1 MADRG
6 AAVRKV
12 ARSAEHNGDMTTV
25 GAEGP
30 RARPDLVRPELR
42 WIGIFILVVLITAS
56 VVLYLFAAEA
66 GKKTDSFLQP
76 GGFAWP
82 VKPEMTAMFMGSCY
96 GAGAYFFY
104 RVSFGG
110 SWHAVAAY
118 FPGIAV
124 FAWLMGSATFLH
136 WDKFNHGHVA
146 FFAWLSLYVTTP
158 LLVPLLYLRNRAAD
172 PGSPDLADAVVP
184 RPLRALVGIGGAMLL
199 VTALVMYAAP
209 SAAIEVAP
217 WELTPLTSRVIAAF
231 LSASGT
237 AALLL
242 SRDPRWSAWQVFVR
256 SGVFAS
262 ALLLIAALV
271 TWAEFDSSNALAYG
285 FLAAT
290 AALIVG
296 GVTLDRAMQARV
308 RPDASREPG

>member
-1 MADRG
+1 MTVTDSPP
-6 AAVRKV
+6 
-12 ARSAEHNGDMTTV
+12 ARA
-25 GAEGP
+25 
-30 RARPDLVRPELR
+30 DLVRPELR

-56 VVLYLFAAEA
+56 VVLYVFSREA
-66 GKKTDSFLQP
+66 GRTTDSFLQP

-104 RVSFGG
+104 RVSFGA

-124 FAWLMGSATFLH
+124 FAWLMGTSTFVH

-146 FFAWLSLYVTTP
+146 FIAWLSLYVTTP
-158 LLVPLLYLRNRAAD
+158 LLVPLLYLRNRTAD
-172 PGSPDLADAVVP
+172 PGFPNLADAVVP
-184 RPLRALVGIGGAMLL
+184 RPLRTLIGIGGAALL
-199 VTALVMYAAP
+199 VIALVMYIAP
-209 SAAIEVAP
+209 SAAIDVAP
-217 WELTPLTSRVIAAF
+217 WKLTPLTSRVIAAF

-256 SGVFAS
+256 SAVFAS
-262 ALLLIAALV
+262 ALLLIAALRA
-271 TWAEFDSSNALAYG
+271 WHEFDSSNALAYG
-285 FLAAT
+285 FVAAT
-290 AALIVG
+290 GALTVG

-308 RPDASREPG
+308 RANASPRPG

>member
-1 MADRG
+1 
-6 AAVRKV
+6 
-12 ARSAEHNGDMTTV
+12 MTTA
-25 GAEGP
+25 GADTP
-30 RARPDLVRPELR
+30 RARADLVRPELR
-42 WIGIFILVVLITAS
+42 WIGIFILLVLITAS
-56 VVLYLFAAEA
+56 VLLYLFPVEA
-66 GKKTDSFLQP
+66 GKTTDSFLQP

-82 VKPEMTAMFMGSCY
+82 VKPKMTAMFMGSCY

-124 FAWLMGSATFLH
+124 FAWLMGISTFLH

-146 FFAWLSLYVTTP
+146 FVAWLSLYVTTP

-172 PGSPDLADAVVP
+172 PGFPNLADAVVP
-184 RPLRALVGIGGAMLL
+184 RPLRALLGIGGAALL
-199 VTALVMYAAP
+199 VIALVMYVAP
-209 SAAIEVAP
+209 SPAIDVAP
-217 WELTPLTSRVIAAF
+217 WKLTPLTSRVIAAF

-242 SRDPRWSAWQVFVR
+242 SRDRRWSAWQVFVR
-256 SGVFAS
+256 SAVFAS
-262 ALLLIAALV
+262 ALLLIAALRA
-271 TWAEFDSSNALAYG
+271 WAEFDSSNALGYG

-290 AALIVG
+290 GALIVG
-296 GVTLDRAMQARV
+296 GVILDRAMQARV
-308 RPDASREPG
+308 RAEAVQRAG

>member
-1 MADRG
+1 
-6 AAVRKV
+6 
-12 ARSAEHNGDMTTV
+12 MTTAR
-25 GAEGP
+25 AERP

-42 WIGIFILVVLITAS
+42 SIGIFILAVLITAS
-56 VVLYLFAAEA
+56 VLLYVFPVEA
-66 GKKTDSFLQP
+66 GRTSDSFLQP
-76 GGFAWP
+76 GAFAWP

-96 GAGAYFFY
+96 GAGAYFFH

-124 FAWLMGSATFLH
+124 FAWLMAISTFLH
-136 WDKFNHGHVA
+136 WDRFNHGHVA

-172 PGSPDLADAVVP
+172 PGSANVADAVVA
-184 RPLRALVGIGGAMLL
+184 RPLRALIGIGGAALL
-199 VTALVMYAAP
+199 VIAVVMYVAP
-209 SAAIEVAP
+209 SIAIELAP
-217 WELTPLTSRVIAAF
+217 WKLTPLTSRVIAAF

-256 SGVFAS
+256 SAVFAS
-262 ALLLIAALV
+262 ALLLIAALRA
-271 TWAEFDSSNALAYG
+271 WAEFDSSNALAYG

-290 AALIVG
+290 GALVAG
-296 GVTLDRAMQARV
+296 GVTLDRVMRARV
-308 RPDASREPG
+308 RADASQAPG